1 MMVVIDVGQL
11 LMCIGVVIGTLA
23 LVGLF
28 FVD

>member
-1 MMVVIDVGQL
+1 MNVLIDVGQV
-11 LMCIGVVIGTLA
+11 LMCIGAVMFVLA